1 MTTKESR
8 EMADFDMTSYPH
20 RRYNA
25 LTGEWLLV
33 SPHRAKRPWLGQVEK
48 LPAPDT
54 PSYDPK
60 CYLCPGNSRVSGEK
74 NPDYKDN
81 YVFTNDFAALLP
93 DTPEASLGDD
103 DDLFRAQSV
112 RGTARVICFSPDHS
126 KTLPLLPVSQIRRVV
141 HLWASQYAELSKK
154 YMYVQLFENKGA
166 VMGCSNPHPHGQI
179 WTCSFI
185 PQEIEKELKTQSA
198 YFEKHK
204 TTLLNDYVK
213 RELEKKERI
222 VFETKYWVA
231 LVPFWAMWPFETMLL
246 PKFQVSTIDALND
259 EQRDDLASA
268 IKRLTTRYDNL
279 FETSFPYSMGWH
291 NAPSDGREH
300 PEWTLHA
307 HYYPPL
313 LRSATVKKFVAGFE
327 LLAEKQRDLTA
338 EQAAQ
343 RLRDLSEKHYR
354 DKA

>member
-1 MTTKESR
+1 
-8 EMADFDMTSYPH
+8 MAEFDMASHPH

-48 LPAPDT
+48 LPSPNT

-60 CYLCPGNSRVSGEK
+60 CYLCPGNKRVSGDQ
-74 NPDYKDN
+74 NPKYEDN

-93 DTPEASLGDD
+93 DTPKASVGDD
-103 DDLFRAQSV
+103 DDLFKAESV

-126 KTLPLLPVSQIRRVV
+126 KTLPLLSVPEIRRVV
-141 HLWASQYAELSKK
+141 DLWSSQYAELSQK
-154 YMYVQLFENKGA
+154 YQYVQLFENKGA

-179 WTCSFI
+179 WCCDFI
-185 PQEIEKELKTQSA
+185 PQEIAKELRTQKE
-198 YFEKHK
+198 YFAKHGA
-204 TTLLNDYVK
+204 TLLGDYCR
-213 RELEKKERI
+213 RELEKGERI
-222 VFETKYWVA
+222 VFENDNWVA

-246 PKFQVSTIDALND
+246 PKQGVPTIDKLTD
-259 EQRDDLASA
+259 EQREDLASA

-291 NAPSDGREH
+291 NAPADGKEH

-343 RLRDLSEKHYR
+343 RLRGLSETHYTM
-354 DKA
+354 K